1 MSDNLLATN
10 RLNLKAPELNHA
22 PFLLDFEN
30 RNLHFFQ
37 VWTPKREEKFYTLD
51 HQIIRIK
58 SSLDLLEKGQLQE
71 WLVFEKGEKEDQIIG
86 QIQYGN
92 IIRGPLQSCFVGYK
106 LDEQKTGKG
115 YMQEAL
121 QATNQVIFQE
131 LKLRRIEANIMPQ
144 NGASIRLAEKLGFER
159 EGLAKSYMQIN
170 GKWEDMYRY
179 ALIT

>member
-1 MSDNLLATN
+1 MVKKLLLSN
-10 RLNLKAPELNHA
+10 RLVLKVPEVVHA

-37 VWTPKREEKFYTLD
+37 PWTPKREQKFYTLD

-71 WLVFEKGEKEDQIIG
+71 WLIFEKGEKAEQIIG

-106 LDEQKTGKG
+106 LDEQKTRKG

-121 QATNQVIFQE
+121 NASNQFIFQE

-144 NGASIRLAEKLGFER
+144 NNASIRLAEKLGFEQ

-170 GKWEDMYRY
+170 GKWEDVYRY
-179 ALIT
+179 ALIK